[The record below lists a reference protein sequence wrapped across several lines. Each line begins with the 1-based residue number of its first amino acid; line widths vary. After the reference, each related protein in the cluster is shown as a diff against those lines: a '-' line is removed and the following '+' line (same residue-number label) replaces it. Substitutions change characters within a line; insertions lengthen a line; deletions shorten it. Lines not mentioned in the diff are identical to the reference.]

1 MKKYKYKV
9 SGLDCAACAAG
20 VEKKIAEREGLHNVS
35 LNFANETLTFEADE
49 TIENPEKEV
58 DEIIRKS
65 GHACEIAPVIKGK
78 DNKKSSEHS
87 HEHSHEHGSDDI
99 KKSLILIC
107 VSAVFLI
114 LGFMPFF
121 EGTVSNIFLIAC
133 AVICGF
139 PVLIEAFHSLMA
151 KRADENLLVAIAV
164 IAAFIIG
171 EYKEAA
177 SVIMFFSVG
186 ELLEDYAVSRSRR
199 SIAALSQIRPD
210 KANMLLPDGGIKTV
224 AAEEIKIGDMIKIL
238 PFERFPVDCE
248 IIEGATQVDCSP
260 VTGESLPVEV
270 TAGKTVLSGCIN
282 QTGEVT
288 AKAVA
293 TSENSAASR
302 IIDMV
307 ETAASR
313 KGKAEKTVTKLAVY
327 YTPTVIILAV
337 ALALLPPLFGMG
349 SLSMWVQRALVFLVA
364 SCPCALVLS
373 VPLGFFAGIGGASKR
388 GILVKGGTF
397 VELVAKAKA
406 VVFDKTGTLTCEENE
421 IERVRCA
428 EGFTEKDVLRYA
440 SYGEHFSVHPL
451 AECVRRAYTDIDEKK
466 ISGFEEI
473 PGNGT
478 KINLDGEE
486 VICGSRRFLE
496 NSGIDTSSLGEEGA
510 QIFVGVSGKVAGALN
525 IESKLREDSA
535 DAVRQLKALG
545 IKRIAMLTGDHEDAA
560 KSVAERLGIEEY
572 YAGLL
577 PEDKL
582 AILEKIKSESGVTIF
597 AGDGIND
604 APVLACAHAG
614 AAMGLGS
621 DAAIE
626 AGDLVLMG
634 SKPSS
639 IATAIALFR
648 KTMSIV
654 HFNIWFALGVK
665 AIVLILGAFGLAS
678 MWMAVFADVGVA
690 LIAIANSARLIN
702 GKTPEIK

>member
-1 MKKYKYKV
+1 MKKYKMKV

-20 VEKKIAEREGLHNVS
+20 LEKKIAETKGLHNVS
-35 LNFANETLTFEADE
+35 LNFANETLTFEADDDADSPE
-49 TIENPEKEV
+49 ESVRELIEKA
-58 DEIIRKS
+58 
-65 GHACEIAPVIKGK
+65 GHSCEIVKRGRGK
-78 DNKKSSEHS
+78 NNKKASEEH
-87 HEHSHEHGSDDI
+87 HGHSHEHGAEDVR
-99 KKSLILIC
+99 KSLILIC
-107 VSAVFLI
+107 VSAVFLV

-121 EGTVSNIFLIAC
+121 EGTVSNVLLVIS

-139 PVLIEAFHSLMA
+139 PVLVEAFHSLLS

-164 IAAFIIG
+164 VAAFIIG

-186 ELLEDYAVSRSRR
+186 ELLEEYAVSRSRR

-210 KANMLLPDGGIKTV
+210 KANLLMADGEIKTV
-224 AAEEIKIGDMIKIL
+224 AAEEINIGDTIKVL

-248 IIEGATQVDCSP
+248 IIGGVTQVDCSP

-270 TAGKTVLSGCIN
+270 SEGKTVLSGCIN

-288 AKAVA
+288 ARAAA

-307 ETAASR
+307 ESAAGR

-327 YTPTVIILAV
+327 YTPTVIGLAA

-349 SLSMWVQRALVFLVA
+349 SLSMWIQRALVFLVA

-421 IERVRCA
+421 IENVRCA
-428 EGFTEKDVLRYA
+428 EGFTREDVLRFA

-451 AECVRRAYTDIDEKK
+451 AECVRRAYTEIDEKR
-466 ISGFEEI
+466 ISDFEEI

-478 KINLDGEE
+478 RINLDGEE

-496 NSGIDTSSLGEEGA
+496 SSGIDTSPLGEEGA
-510 QIFVGVSGKVAGALN
+510 QIFVGVSGKAIGALN
-525 IESKLREDSA
+525 VESKLREDSA
-535 DAVRQLKALG
+535 EAVRELKALG
-545 IKRIAMLTGDHEDAA
+545 IKRIAMLTGDHEEAA
-560 KSVAERLGIEEY
+560 KSVAERLGIDEY

-582 AILEKIKSESGVTIF
+582 EILEKIKSESGVTVF

-639 IATAIALFR
+639 LATAVALFR
-648 KTMSIV
+648 KTMGIV
-654 HFNIWFALGVK
+654 RFNIWFALGVK
-665 AIVLILGAFGLAS
+665 AAVLILGAFGLAS

-690 LIAIANSARLIN
+690 LIAIANSARLIS
-702 GKTPEIK
+702 GKTPKI